1 MDSVTNHPPV
11 RSRLVVGVTLVTVGL
26 LLAMA
31 FDGPSRQDQLRVLV
45 PLVAVGTGLAILW
58 REVDTERRVLWLKT
72 PDRRRSTVHV
82 RAAAGALIVIGSLVR
97 LLTNGSPLVEE
108 TSAILAALV
117 LFAGAVLIALP
128 YLLRVIHELG
138 AERAERI
145 RVQEHAEVAAHMHD
159 SVLHTLTLIQR
170 NSGDPAEVARLARA
184 QERDLRTWL
193 YDRRT
198 PPGGDVKGAGAA
210 GENFARAVK
219 DAAADVED
227 RYGVRVEVVAVGD
240 AELDDELR
248 ACVAAAREAM
258 VNAAKYAAGASISVY
273 AEVESDDSRS
283 RRAEINV
290 RDRGPGFDLDAVG
303 EDRMGI
309 RQSIVGRME
318 RHGGRAIVR
327 TSPGDGTEVRLE
339 VRRE

>member
-1 MDSVTNHPPV
+1 MASVTKHPPV
-11 RSRLVVGVTLVTVGL
+11 RSRLALGIALVVVGL

-31 FDGPSRQDQLRVLV
+31 FDGPSKQDQIRVLV
-45 PLVAVGTGLAILW
+45 PLVAVGSGLAILW
-58 REVDTERRVLWLKT
+58 REVDTERRILWLKT

-97 LLTNGSPLVEE
+97 LLTNGSSVVEE

-145 RVQEHAEVAAHMHD
+145 RVQENAEVAAHMHD

-170 NSGDPAEVARLARA
+170 TSNDPAEVARLARA

-193 YDRRT
+193 YDRRMVAD
-198 PPGGDVKGAGAA
+198 GDSGDA
-210 GENFARAVK
+210 FAQAVK
-219 DAAADVED
+219 DAAAEVED
-227 RYGVRVEVVAVGD
+227 GYGVRVEVVAVGD

-258 VNAAKYAAGASISVY
+258 VNAAKYAAGAPISVY
-273 AEVESDDSRS
+273 AEVESDDSRA
-283 RRAEINV
+283 RWVDVYV
-290 RDRGPGFDLDAVG
+290 RDRGPGFDWETVG

-318 RHGGRAIVR
+318 RHGGRAVVR
-327 TSPGDGTEVRLE
+327 TSPGDGTEIRLE
-339 VRRE
+339 LRRE